1 MKSLMSRQFLWH
13 LACYTYVFS
22 SFHMLFSDACLLLSE
37 CFLSVKNPHPSHL
50 HLYIKYIFS
59 LRVWNGVCFIYF
71 YVKTFF
77 FCPFSHSVLNVS
89 KFMRMHAR
97 GCIASSLCNTTETG
111 TLLTAGYT
119 VSRTCCNTDCCNGAT
134 AIQIPLTAA
143 LGAAVMSNY
152 LSYSLSSY

>member
-1 MKSLMSRQFLWH
+1 MNKLLWIGAALMVMFVTGECLVCRTCKMGLGGRCLFPSRMT
-13 LACYTYVFS
+13 C
-22 SFHMLFSDACLLLSE
+22 SDAQPNC
-37 CFLSVKNPHPSHL
+37 
-50 HLYIKYIFS
+50 YIG
-59 LRVWNGVCFIYF
+59 NM
-71 YVKTFF
+71 
-77 FCPFSHSVLNVS
+77 VLNVS

-143 LGAAVMSNY
+143 LGAAVMSVW
-152 LSYSLSSY
+152 STWSH